1 MKHLQI
7 TNQTIIKMYCILGLV
22 LILVAVYLE
31 SNRKM
36 DQLFYA
42 LALLAILRGY
52 PILIRF
58 DLEACFMSAIN

>member
-1 MKHLQI
+1 
-7 TNQTIIKMYCILGLV
+7 MYCVLGLV

-42 LALLAILRGY
+42 LALLVILLLG
-52 PILIRF
+52 
-58 DLEACFMSAIN
+58 SVINSNN